1 MNVNKEGD
9 LMLRKEETA
18 ALNNKIKE
26 KGGILCLLVV
36 GGSHAYGLN
45 DKESDLDIRG
55 VASESRKVLLG
66 LEKFD
71 NYTSENPDVS
81 VFGLNKFVSLA
92 LKGNIN
98 VIEELFVGT
107 NNILFADEY
116 GQELLKNR
124 ELFVTNCMYAPLKG
138 MVSSYI
144 RNAKKTYRQSR
155 KHDKY
160 IKRIARLMAF
170 SNEVFCNGNFCVHI
184 NDMPMYGS
192 TLSMVQTIMK
202 CSENPYEDIENTAF
216 SYMQEAFEQS
226 VLPDKPDF
234 DAVQNLVIH
243 LHEGILKGGDPC
255 E

>member
-1 MNVNKEGD
+1 
-9 LMLRKEETA
+9 MLRKEETE

-26 KGGILCLLVV
+26 KEGVLCLLVV

-107 NNILFADEY
+107 NNILFADEH

-124 ELFVTNCMYAPLKG
+124 ELFETLK
-138 MVSSYI
+138 
-144 RNAKKTYRQSR
+144 
-155 KHDKY
+155 
-160 IKRIARLMAF
+160 KRIVKA
-170 SNEVFCNGNFCVHI
+170 E
-184 NDMPMYGS
+184 
-192 TLSMVQTIMK
+192 SMT
-202 CSENPYEDIENTAF
+202 NT
-216 SYMQEAFEQS
+216 SKE
-226 VLPDKPDF
+226 L
-234 DAVQNLVIH
+234 LV
-243 LHEGILKGGDPC
+243 
-255 E
+255 